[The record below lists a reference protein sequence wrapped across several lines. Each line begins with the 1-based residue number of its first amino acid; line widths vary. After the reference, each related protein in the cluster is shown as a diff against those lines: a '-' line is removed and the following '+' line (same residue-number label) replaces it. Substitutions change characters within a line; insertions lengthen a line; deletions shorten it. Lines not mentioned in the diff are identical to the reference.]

1 MSAPVPRD
9 SVPSAVTIGKFDGV
23 HRGHRAVIEQLRA
36 RSNGARVV
44 VVTFDRN
51 PLSVV
56 DPSRVPDQL
65 VSTTQKVEALTA
77 LGVDL
82 VVVLP
87 FTDDFRELSA
97 KEFVRTI
104 LVEGLSATTVM
115 VGRDFRYGKGGAGTV
130 NTLIADSVSS
140 GFEVVVVGDV
150 CVDAGSERISS
161 SLIRDALSVGDVE
174 RAAQL
179 LGRPH
184 AVRGEVVRGH
194 QRGRE
199 LGYPTANLEEH
210 CEGFVPAPGVY
221 AGTLDVGGETYFAG
235 ISVGTNPTFT
245 DVDRLQVEAHALDA
259 DFDAYGLTGTITFT
273 HRLRDTLKF
282 DGIDSLIV
290 AMDNDI
296 RDIRA
301 LMATGELTLN

>member
-1 MSAPVPRD
+1 MNWPVPHD
-9 SVPSAVTIGKFDGV
+9 DVPSVVTIGKFDGV
-23 HRGHRAVIEQLRA
+23 HRGHRAVIDQLRERA
-36 RSNGARVV
+36 DGARVV

-56 DPSRVPDQL
+56 DPTRVPDQV
-65 VSTTQKVEALTA
+65 VSTRQKVEALTA

-82 VVVLP
+82 VVVIP
-87 FTDDFRELSA
+87 FTDEFRELSA
-97 KEFVRTI
+97 DEFVREI
-104 LVEGLSATTVM
+104 LVEGLNARTVM
-115 VGRDFRYGKGGAGTV
+115 VGRDFRYGKSGSGTV
-130 NTLIADSVSS
+130 ETLEADAVLL
-140 GFEVVVVGDV
+140 GFDVVVIGDV
-150 CVDAGSERISS
+150 FVDDGTERVSS

-184 AVRGEVVRGH
+184 SVRGEVVRGH

-210 CEGFVPAPGVY
+210 SEGFVPAPGVY
-221 AGTLDVGGETYFAG
+221 GGTLEVGGETYFAG

-282 DGIDSLIV
+282 DGVESLIA
-290 AMDNDI
+290 AMDQDVRQI
-296 RDIRA
+296 RELIA
-301 LMATGELTLN
+301 AGEIIIP

>member
-1 MSAPVPRD
+1 MNWPVPHD
-9 SVPSAVTIGKFDGV
+9 DVPSVVTIGKFDGV
-23 HRGHRAVIEQLRA
+23 HRGHRAVIDQLRERA
-36 RSNGARVV
+36 NGARVV

-56 DPSRVPDQL
+56 DPTRVPDQV
-65 VSTTQKVEALTA
+65 VSTRQKVEALTA

-82 VVVLP
+82 VVVIP
-87 FTDDFRELSA
+87 FTDEFRELSA
-97 KEFVRTI
+97 DDFVREV
-104 LVEGLSATTVM
+104 LVAGLNARTVM
-115 VGRDFRYGKGGAGTV
+115 VGRDFRYGKSGSGTV
-130 NTLIADSVSS
+130 ETLEADAVRR
-140 GFEVVVVGDV
+140 GFNVVVIGDV
-150 CVDAGSERISS
+150 FVDDGTERVSS

-184 AVRGEVVRGH
+184 SVRGEVVRGH

-221 AGTLDVGGETYFAG
+221 GGTLEVGGITYFAG

-282 DGIDSLIV
+282 DGVESLIA
-290 AMDNDI
+290 AMDQDVREI
-296 RDIRA
+296 RELIA
-301 LMATGELTLN
+301 AGEIVIP

>member
-1 MSAPVPRD
+1 MPHD
-9 SVPSAVTIGKFDGV
+9 DVPSVVTIGKFDGV
-23 HRGHRAVIEQLRA
+23 HRGHRAVIDQLRERA
-36 RSNGARVV
+36 DGARVV

-56 DPSRVPDQL
+56 DPTRVPDQV
-65 VSTTQKVEALTA
+65 VSTRQKVEALTA

-82 VVVLP
+82 VAVIP
-87 FTDDFRELSA
+87 FTDEFRELSA
-97 KEFVRTI
+97 DEFVREI
-104 LVEGLSATTVM
+104 LVEGLNARTVM
-115 VGRDFRYGKGGAGTV
+115 VGRDFRYGKSGSGTV
-130 NTLIADSVSS
+130 ETLEADAVLL
-140 GFEVVVVGDV
+140 GFDVVVIGDV
-150 CVDAGSERISS
+150 FVDDGTERVSS

-184 AVRGEVVRGH
+184 SVRGEVVRGH

-210 CEGFVPAPGVY
+210 SEGFVPAPGVY
-221 AGTLDVGGETYFAG
+221 GGTLEVGGETYFAG

-282 DGIDSLIV
+282 DGVESLIA
-290 AMDNDI
+290 AMDQDVRQI
-296 RDIRA
+296 RELIA
-301 LMATGELTLN
+301 AGEIIIP